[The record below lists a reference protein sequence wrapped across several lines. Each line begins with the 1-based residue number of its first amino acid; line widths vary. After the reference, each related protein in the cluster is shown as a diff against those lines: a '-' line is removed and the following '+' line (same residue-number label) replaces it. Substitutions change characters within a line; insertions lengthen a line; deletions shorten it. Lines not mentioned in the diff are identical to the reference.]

1 MSRKSTRSERCG
13 AFRQLHHTSRPLLLP
28 NAWDFASAMAFAHAG
43 HVAVGT
49 TSLGVSA
56 AAGKPDGTS
65 VTRAETVALARALE
79 RVPALVTVDIEG
91 GFSDNPVA
99 VADLV
104 EELHELGVV
113 GVNLEDGRPD
123 GSVASTDLH
132 VRKIDAVKNRV
143 PDLFLNART
152 DTFWLPASTTDPL
165 NEALRR
171 GAAYTDA
178 GADGFF
184 VPGVVDA
191 EATRLIAGA
200 VPAPLNILYRP
211 SVRSIAELVSL
222 RVAQVSSGSW
232 PFRKALQAAITAGSL
247 LDPDADRQTVPMPS
261 YADVQRLLTGDS

>member
-1 MSRKSTRSERCG
+1 M
-13 AFRQLHHTSRPLLLP
+13 H
-28 NAWDFASAMAFAHAG
+28 FASAMAFADAG

-49 TSLGVSA
+49 TSLGVAA

-79 RVPALVTVDIEG
+79 RVPALVTVDIES

-99 VADLV
+99 LADLV

-123 GSVASTDLH
+123 GSVAPTDLH

-152 DTFWLPASTTDPL
+152 DTFWLPASTTD
-165 NEALRR
+165 
-171 GAAYTDA
+171 A

-184 VPGVVDA
+184 VSGVVDA

-200 VPAPLNILYRP
+200 VPAPLNILYR
-211 SVRSIAELVSL
+211 SSIRSIAELVSL
-222 RVAQVSSGSW
+222 RVARVSSGSW
-232 PFRKALQAAITAGSL
+232 PFRMALQAAITAGAL
-247 LDPDADRQTVPMPS
+247 LDPDADRQTVPIPS
-261 YADVQRLLTGDS
+261 YADVQRLLTGGS

>member
-1 MSRKSTRSERCG
+1 M
-13 AFRQLHHTSRPLLLP
+13 HHTGRPLLLP
-28 NAWDFASAMAFAHAG
+28 NAWDFASAMAFADAG

-49 TSLGVSA
+49 TSLGGGRGCRKA
-56 AAGKPDGTS
+56 RRYQRDAGGDRCAGS
-65 VTRAETVALARALE
+65 GTRAGA
-79 RVPALVTVDIEG
+79 ALVTVDIEG

-104 EELHELGVV
+104 EELYELGVV

-165 NEALRR
+165 GEALRR

-184 VPGVVDA
+184 VPGVDDA

-200 VPAPLNILYRP
+200 VPAPLNILYRS

-222 RVAQVSSGSW
+222 RVARVSSGSW
-232 PFRKALQAAITAGSL
+232 PFRMALQATITAGSL

-261 YADVQRLLTGDS
+261 YADVQRLLTGGS